1 MTMLTLHDF
10 HRSSASFRVRIALN
24 LKNVAYTSVVQDL
37 DARAHRATAYLAL
50 NPQGLL
56 PALQIGDHVLTQSSA
71 IVEYLDDQYPEPP
84 LLPAG
89 ALERARVRALFQTI
103 ASDTHPVTAMRV
115 AQYLKQATGCADD
128 LVLRW
133 KQHWIVESLA
143 ALETMLAGSPGTGRF
158 CHGDRPS
165 LADIALVPQIVSARN
180 VGVDITPYP
189 TVSRIHD
196 ACMQLAAFRD
206 AHPDTCSSNPAYHK
220 E

>member
-1 MTMLTLHDF
+1 MLTLHDF

-24 LKNVAYTSVVQDL
+24 LKGVAYTAVVQDL
-37 DARAHRATAYLAL
+37 DARAHRADPYLSI

-56 PALQIGDHVLTQSSA
+56 PALRIGDRVLTQSSA
-71 IVEYLDDQYPEPP
+71 IIEYLDDEYPDPP

-89 ALERARVRALFQTI
+89 TQERARVRALFQTV
-103 ASDTHPVTAMRV
+103 AADTHPITAMRV
-115 AQYLKQATGCADD
+115 AQYLKEATGCDD
-128 LVLRW
+128 DVVLRW
-133 KQHWIVESLA
+133 KQHWITTSLG
-143 ALETMLAGSPGTGRF
+143 ALETMLAGSAETGRF

-165 LADIALVPQIVSARN
+165 LADLALVPQIVSARN
-180 VGVDITPYP
+180 VNIDIAPYP

-206 AHPDTCSSNPAYHK
+206 AHPDTCSSHPAYNK